1 MIRNDDIDFILKDL
15 NEKIGITKI
24 ELFELNKNE
33 FILNQKYLIKLNDTP
48 NLKSKFLIYNDTNL
62 KYSLYKLKNKL
73 KDGK

>member
-1 MIRNDDIDFILKDL
+1 MIKNDDIDFILKDL

-33 FILNQKYLIKLNDTP
+33 FILNQKYLIKLNDTS
-48 NLKSKFLIYNDTNL
+48 NLKSKLLIYNDTNL

>member
-1 MIRNDDIDFILKDL
+1 MIKNDDIDFILKDL
-15 NEKIGITKI
+15 NERIGITKI

-33 FILNQKYLIKLNDTP
+33 FILNQKYLIKLNDTS
-48 NLKSKFLIYNDTNL
+48 NLKSKLLIYNDTNL